1 MEDVKAVVSAM
12 HLRTFAAGT
21 RICAEGDENCE
32 EFFIIVGGEG
42 KVRVHQRASAPGE
55 DIELG
60 VLSRFDSFGVAALAS
75 PSSDASGTADGSNSG
90 SVRAAS
96 CTSIEGTVE
105 TLVLYRS
112 VFHEMLGEI
121 EAKGN
126 SGPDIQRQRRSVC
139 DILSVAATSEMASF
153 KALAMRGEVKS
164 SDNEDLEC

>member
-1 MEDVKAVVSAM
+1 M
-12 HLRTFAAGT
+12 
-21 RICAEGDENCE
+21 
-32 EFFIIVGGEG
+32 
-42 KVRVHQRASAPGE
+42 RVHQRASVGGE
-55 DIELG
+55 DIEVG

-75 PSSDASGTADGSNSG
+75 SSNDASGTADGSNSG